1 MPVSVV
7 DSPNPETGSDVEDL
21 VHLDKI
27 ELWPRREAESGC
39 PIKTIELRTGRLSL

>member
-21 VHLDKI
+21 FHLDKI
-27 ELWPRREAESGC
+27 ELWPRGEAAYGR
-39 PIKTIELRTGRLSL
+39 PIKTIELGTGRFFP

>member
-21 VHLDKI
+21 VHLDKMDVA
-27 ELWPRREAESGC
+27 PREAASGC
-39 PIKTIELRTGRLSL
+39 PIETTELGTERFSL